1 MVTQCTAEALPLS
14 SPGADVI
21 RFDTDRT
28 QDPDGRRPADP
39 AVTAA
44 AERNRRRL
52 GYLATKRAFDI
63 LISSLALVVL
73 SPLYAALAMAI
84 RIDSPGPAI
93 FSQERVG
100 QDGRPFTMYKFR
112 SMYQDAEE
120 RLADLRDRNE
130 KDGPVFKIADDPR
143 ITRVGSLIRKT
154 SLDELPQ
161 FLNVLRGDISIV
173 GPRPAL
179 PSEVA
184 QYDARQRQRLLCPQG
199 ITCFW
204 QTRRDRDSITFD
216 EWVDLDLLYIKKC
229 SVLTDLKLMVQTAGV
244 MLTIDVSQNLGLTI
258 LQVMDRYGFRA
269 RMYLLAALINVVGTF
284 LLARAFAGYGA
295 AVSSAIAI
303 TVSSGVVLNAYYAR
317 SIRLRMGAWWSQC
330 LREALPLVALGGAC
344 ALLWDHIPH
353 ATSWG
358 ALVLGILAFAAAFCL
373 VAWFLCANA
382 YERGLAAK
390 ALSRIARR
398 GPRSRHDKP
407 KHMAR

>member
-63 LISSLALVVL
+63 LISSL
-73 SPLYAALAMAI
+73 
-84 RIDSPGPAI
+84 
-93 FSQERVG
+93 
-100 QDGRPFTMYKFR
+100 
-112 SMYQDAEE
+112 
-120 RLADLRDRNE
+120 
-130 KDGPVFKIADDPR
+130 
-143 ITRVGSLIRKT
+143 
-154 SLDELPQ
+154 
-161 FLNVLRGDISIV
+161 
-173 GPRPAL
+173 
-179 PSEVA
+179 
-184 QYDARQRQRLLCPQG
+184 
-199 ITCFW
+199 
-204 QTRRDRDSITFD
+204 
-216 EWVDLDLLYIKKC
+216 
-229 SVLTDLKLMVQTAGV
+229 
-244 MLTIDVSQNLGLTI
+244 
-258 LQVMDRYGFRA
+258 
-269 RMYLLAALINVVGTF
+269 
-284 LLARAFAGYGA
+284 
-295 AVSSAIAI
+295 
-303 TVSSGVVLNAYYAR
+303 
-317 SIRLRMGAWWSQC
+317 
-330 LREALPLVALGGAC
+330 ALGGAC